1 MTVPNLRHALNDLA
15 RRTFCIDFEDWV
27 SDGWFEGD
35 YIPYSFFDGGKVVSN
50 ASTNIMTFDQNGKR
64 RNYIQIGTVMTD
76 EKYRGRGLARFLIE
90 QILEDHKFCDGV
102 YLFGNMTALGFYRKL
117 GFSEMLQYKYAVKQ
131 EFCTKSNVPG
141 FQPAAL
147 EQMQKYLDAVRHG
160 AVNSSLEQVN
170 KFGLQMFYTA
180 DLSEVYYA
188 EDIDCFAV
196 MERCGNSVELK
207 SVISLSRVPLKDVV
221 SRISADS
228 ISLGFS
234 PCADALHLCSLTPY
248 DGADDYRLFFMGEK
262 LRDIE
267 SEKLYF
273 PELSHA

>member
-1 MTVPNLRHALNDLA
+1 MTDPKLRHKLNDLA
-15 RRTFCIDFEDWV
+15 HRTFYIDFEDWV
-27 SDGWFEGD
+27 AGGWFQGD
-35 YIPYSFFDGGKVVSN
+35 YIPYSFFDGGSLASN
-50 ASTNIMTFDQNGKR
+50 ASANIMTFDQNGKR
-64 RNYIQIGTVMTD
+64 RSYIQIGTVMTD

-90 QILEDHKFCDGV
+90 RILEDYKSFDGV
-102 YLFGNMTALGFYRKL
+102 YLFGNLTALGFYRKL
-117 GFSEMLQYKYAVKQ
+117 GFGEMLQYKYSIKP
-131 EFCTKSNVPG
+131 EFCKNENESG
-141 FQPAAL
+141 FKPASPNL
-147 EQMQKYLDAVRHG
+147 KQKYLDAVRYS

-196 MERCGNSVELK
+196 LERCGNSVKLK
-207 SVISLSRVPLKDVV
+207 SIISTLRIPLKDVV

-234 PCADALHLCSLTPY
+234 PCPDDLYMCSGEPY
-248 DGADDYRLFFMGEK
+248 DGADDYRLFFKGEK
-262 LRDIE
+262 LRNIE
-267 SEKLYF
+267 TGKLYF